1 MIDLS
6 DSTLL
11 LLALTPIALI
21 GLARLSALLVKPCLA
36 WILLLS
42 CLGMIT
48 VTLLAIPIFF
58 HLEASGIVYV
68 TPHQAVNGGLWAL
81 ASVTTSILWVVMIII
96 LRQRSDA

>member
-6 DSTLL
+6 DLTLL

-21 GLARLSALLVKPCLA
+21 GLVRLSALVKPCFA

-48 VTLLAIPIFF
+48 LTLLAIPIFF

-68 TPHQAVNGGLWAL
+68 TPRQAVNWGLWAL

-96 LRQRSDA
+96 LRKRSGA

>member
-11 LLALTPIALI
+11 LLALMPIALI
-21 GLARLSALLVKPCLA
+21 GLARLSALVKPSLA

-48 VTLLAIPIFF
+48 LTLLAIPIFF

-68 TPHQAVNGGLWAL
+68 TPHQAVSWGLWAL

-96 LRQRSDA
+96 LRQRPNA